1 VATEVGPKAKRAPK
15 TKRILNELEVE
26 LEGKIEGKMEGK
38 MEGKK

>member
-1 VATEVGPKAKRAPK
+1 VATEAGPRAPK
-15 TKRILNELEVE
+15 AKRILNEFEVE